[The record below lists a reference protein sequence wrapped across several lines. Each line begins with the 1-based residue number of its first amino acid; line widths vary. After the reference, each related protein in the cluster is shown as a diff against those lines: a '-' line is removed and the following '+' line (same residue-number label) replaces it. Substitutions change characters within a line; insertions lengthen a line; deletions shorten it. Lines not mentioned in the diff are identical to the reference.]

1 MKQPRKVSL
10 SFAILLLVGC
20 QVQAQNVP
28 PPRQQGFAVFNSPGL
43 RVDAGKYW
51 YFPFQ
56 INAYL
61 RRARLAGNIQA
72 QGGSGNDIIVRV
84 AKDGQVIY
92 DSGQQRSIVLSVDVS
107 EPGAY
112 VLIVSNE
119 FSVFSGKVVWGSVN
133 VFYDGVDE
141 QRDTSERQ
149 IAAQRFRLAQSVLDR
164 LFVALK
170 ADEREWATFQIQ
182 YKPRLIIKTDNS
194 LNAQATPES
203 NTIWINRGTFEVTE
217 AYGAAEKESMLA
229 GVIGHELA
237 HIFYKHR
244 NEHPSGW
251 SVWDEITGAL
261 PLDRLQEQQADALG
275 VQLACQAG
283 FDSRGLSWFLQRVMD
298 RYGNQGSFRTDH
310 PQTSQRVQAIQ
321 ALARNCKR

>member
-20 QVQAQNVP
+20 QVQAQNEP

-112 VLIVSNE
+112 VLAVGPTVRVE
-119 FSVFSGKVVWGSVN
+119 SVGS
-133 VFYDGVDE
+133 
-141 QRDTSERQ
+141 
-149 IAAQRFRLAQSVLDR
+149 
-164 LFVALK
+164 
-170 ADEREWATFQIQ
+170 
-182 YKPRLIIKTDNS
+182 LIS
-194 LNAQATPES
+194 
-203 NTIWINRGTFEVTE
+203 
-217 AYGAAEKESMLA
+217 A
-229 GVIGHELA
+229 GG
-237 HIFYKHR
+237 
-244 NEHPSGW
+244 
-251 SVWDEITGAL
+251 
-261 PLDRLQEQQADALG
+261 
-275 VQLACQAG
+275 
-283 FDSRGLSWFLQRVMD
+283 
-298 RYGNQGSFRTDH
+298 
-310 PQTSQRVQAIQ
+310 
-321 ALARNCKR
+321 